1 MPLEEFNNLIIK
13 GIKGSAEKQI
23 KLFLWDNGF
32 FKQAMKQT
40 IK

>member
-1 MPLEEFNNLIIK
+1 MPLEKLEHLIIK
-13 GIKGSAEKQI
+13 GIKGSAEKQM
-23 KLFLWDNGF
+23 KLFLWNKTF